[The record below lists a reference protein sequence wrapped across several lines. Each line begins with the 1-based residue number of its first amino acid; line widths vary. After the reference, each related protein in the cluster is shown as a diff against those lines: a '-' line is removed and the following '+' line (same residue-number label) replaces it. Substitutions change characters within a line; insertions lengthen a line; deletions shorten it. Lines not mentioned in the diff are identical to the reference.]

1 MASLPSL
8 AVPSPQG
15 MIGLGERIGRRLFE
29 GAVIGLSG
37 PLGAGKTTLVRG
49 IAAGMGIDEGYIVS
63 SPTYTVLQVYPC
75 GRKELFHLDL
85 YRVQGPEDLDS
96 TGYREGMGK
105 GRVLVIE
112 WVEKI
117 PSALPPEH
125 LGIIIEYDEGG
136 RLVRFLPQ
144 GEKYMTLALGLF
156 RDLGT
161 TVDTGKG
168 GC

>member
-1 MASLPSL
+1 MAFLPPL
-8 AVPSPQG
+8 PIPSPQG

-49 IAAGMGIDEGYIVS
+49 IAEGMGIDEGYLVS
-63 SPTYTVLQVYPC
+63 SPTYTILQVYPC
-75 GRKELFHLDL
+75 GKKELYHLDL
-85 YRVQGPEDLDS
+85 YRVEGPEDLDS

-105 GRVLVIE
+105 GRVLLIE

-125 LGIIIEYDEGG
+125 LRILIEYGEDG
-136 RLVRFLPQ
+136 RLVRLLPQ
-144 GEKYMTLALGLF
+144 GEKYTTLALGIL
-156 RDLGT
+156 RGPGDAG
-161 TVDTGKG
+161 
-168 GC
+168 